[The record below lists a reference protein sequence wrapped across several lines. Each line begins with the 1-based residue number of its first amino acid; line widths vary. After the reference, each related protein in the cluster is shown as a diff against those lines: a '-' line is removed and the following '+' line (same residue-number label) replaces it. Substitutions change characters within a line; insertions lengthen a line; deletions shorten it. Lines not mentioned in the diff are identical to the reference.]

1 MLYILSQILVVIADI
16 CFVFS
21 MFSKKKSGVVVFL
34 LCSDVIFAVHYFL
47 LNSGTGA
54 AILILD
60 ATFLMVEFILEKTN
74 KTKFTPIAIVVAMLG
89 TVILTILTWNG
100 FISLLPMFAIL
111 SYLVGMLFNNVVI
124 VKFGALVRNLINVVY
139 LLILASY
146 VGAALEFCL
155 MISAIVGIVLSFKRN
170 RKKNTSEN
178 AESK

>member
-1 MLYILSQILVVIADI
+1 MIYVLSQILVVIADI

-34 LCSDVIFAVHYFL
+34 LCSDVIFALHYFL

-89 TVILTILTWNG
+89 TIILTILTWNG

-124 VKFGALVRNLINVVY
+124 VKFGTLVRNLINIVY

-146 VGAALEFCL
+146 IGAGLEFCL
-155 MISAIVGIVLSFKRN
+155 MISAIVGMVLSVIRN
-170 RKKNTSEN
+170 KKKIISEN
-178 AESK
+178 PETK